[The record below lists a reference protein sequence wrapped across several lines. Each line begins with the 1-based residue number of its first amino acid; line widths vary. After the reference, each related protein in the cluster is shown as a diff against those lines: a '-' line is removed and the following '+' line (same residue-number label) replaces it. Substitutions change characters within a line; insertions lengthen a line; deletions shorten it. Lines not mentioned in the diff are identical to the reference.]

1 MKTFDV
7 QSIEIARSY
16 DEVFKFIQSPENLT
30 KWAMAFKEIDG
41 RNARLVTPK
50 GELDIK
56 LDVKSSKEYGT
67 VDWYMTMPDGSIGVA
82 FSRVVKD
89 GEKSIYS
96 FVLMAPPVALEEIE
110 GALNAQIEQLKEE
123 LTTLK
128 SLLENNDG
136 R

>member
-7 QSIEIARSY
+7 QSIEIARNY
-16 DEVFKFIQSPENLT
+16 EQVFEFIQNPENLT

-50 GELDIK
+50 GELEIN
-56 LDVKSSKEYGT
+56 LDVKSNKEFGT
-67 VDWYMTMPDGSIGVA
+67 VDWYMTMPDGSIGTA
-82 FSRVVKD
+82 FSRVVKNA
-89 GEKSIYS
+89 EKSIYS

-123 LTTLK
+123 LITLK
-128 SLLENNDG
+128 RILESNDG